1 MYIITGATGHTGQ
14 HIAEGLLAAGH
25 PVRVIG
31 RSAER
36 LAPLTDKG
44 AEAAVGDLADAVF
57 LTKAFEG
64 AKAVYL
70 VIPPKWD
77 VTEWRTFQRSIIES
91 FLQALKA
98 NKVPK
103 AVVLSS
109 IGAHMLEGAGP
120 VSGLAE
126 LEKALETVPGLDVL
140 NLRAG
145 FFMENFLANIGLIKQ
160 AGIFGYV
167 VNPDV
172 KIAMVHTRDIA
183 EVALKRLLAL
193 DFTGHSHAFV
203 NGPAD
208 LTMPEA
214 AAIIGKA
221 IGKPE
226 LAYVPFSPAD
236 AKAGMMGAGVPETI
250 ADGYVELFLAV
261 NGGAYYEGYVRNAE
275 NTTPTTF
282 AWFAEQEFKPAFLG

>member
-31 RSAER
+31 RSADR
-36 LAPLTDKG
+36 LAPLTAKG
-44 AEAAVGDLADAVF
+44 AEAAVGDLADAAF

-77 VTEWRTFQRSIIES
+77 VTEWRTFQRSIIQS
-91 FLQALKA
+91 FLQALQT
-98 NKVPK
+98 NKVEK
-103 AVVLSS
+103 AVLLSS

-214 AAIIGKA
+214 AAILGEA

-226 LAYVPFSPAD
+226 LAFVSFPPAD
-236 AKAGMMGAGVPETI
+236 ARAGMVGAGMPETI
-250 ADGYVELFLAV
+250 ADGYVELFQAM
-261 NGGAYYEGYVRNAE
+261 NKGAYYEGYVRNAD
-275 NTTPTTF
+275 NTTPTTL

>member
-1 MYIITGATGHTGQ
+1 MYTITGATGHTGQ

-36 LAPLTDKG
+36 LAPLATKG
-44 AEAAVGDLADAVF
+44 AEAAVGDLADAAF

-64 AKAVYL
+64 AQAVYL

-98 NKVPK
+98 SKVPK

-145 FFMENFLANIGLIKQ
+145 FFMENFMANIGLIQQ

-183 EVALKRLLAL
+183 EVALKHLLAL
-193 DFTGHSHAFV
+193 DFTGHSHVFV

-214 AAIIGKA
+214 AAILGKA

-226 LAYVPFSPAD
+226 LAYVPFPPAD

-261 NGGAYYEGYVRNAE
+261 NGGAYYEGFVRNVE
-275 NTTPTTF
+275 NTTPTTL